1 MPIRKARA
9 ALVLSVVAVLFVG
22 AVTAL
27 LLTLRGDTLMP
38 WRDQCSVA
46 GADGETVRMTPEQ
59 VANAATIALVGR
71 RAKVSQRGV
80 TIALATAMQESKL
93 RNLDHGDRDSL
104 GLFQQ
109 RPSQGWGTA
118 EQVRDPV
125 HASERFYAA
134 LKKIDGYADLALT
147 DAAQRVQRSGYPDAY
162 AKHEPDATVLAGAL
176 TGRNPAA
183 LACDVDGADGAGLA
197 VERLTESGL
206 TPRARAVRADL
217 ERAAGKQSLGG
228 FAPGGVSTGHIE
240 GSAHYDGRAI
250 DVLYRPVSKASKRR
264 GWSTAHYLVAN
275 AERLHIAT
283 VIYDDRIWT
292 ARRSGDGW
300 RPYVPTSGDPE
311 NPINRHLDHVH
322 VDVLRGG

>member
-1 MPIRKARA
+1 
-9 ALVLSVVAVLFVG
+9 
-22 AVTAL
+22 
-27 LLTLRGDTLMP
+27 
-38 WRDQCSVA
+38 
-46 GADGETVRMTPEQ
+46 
-59 VANAATIALVGR
+59 
-71 RAKVSQRGV
+71 
-80 TIALATAMQESKL
+80 MQESKL

-162 AKHEPDATVLAGAL
+162 AKHEPEATVLAAAL
-176 TGRNPAA
+176 TGRQPAA
-183 LACDVDGADGAGLA
+183 LACTVGGEDLA

-250 DVLYRPVSKASKRR
+250 DVLYRPVSKASKRK

-300 RPYVPTSGDPE
+300 RPYVPSSGDPK